1 MIKEV
6 MKTSNSAPIW
16 IIAFSVIFIVI
27 FQALIF
33 IRMAK
38 KTAPEVGMTPKE
50 VKTAIKTG
58 LIGSIGPSM
67 GIGIVIISL
76 IALIGSPLTMMR
88 IGIIGSAST
97 EAAAAEIGAKAFGSS
112 LGTESFTV
120 EAFSTV
126 VWTMCLGGMGW
137 LIFAFLFTKSLG
149 NVQNKLKSKNPKL
162 MGIVSAAAMMG
173 AFGYLAVEKMV
184 IDISS
189 AIAGLMA
196 IITMFAVLYFAK
208 KTGKSWL
215 KEWSL
220 AISMVVGMYS
230 GYLVSLI

>member
-1 MIKEV
+1 MTKEV
-6 MKTSNSAPIW
+6 MTAFSTVPLW
-16 IIAFSVIFIVI
+16 MIAFTVICIVI

-33 IRMAK
+33 IRLAK
-38 KTAPEVGMTPKE
+38 KAAIEVGMTSKE
-50 VKTAIKTG
+50 VKTAMKTG
-58 LIGSIGPSM
+58 LIGSIGPSF

-97 EAAAAEIGAKAFGSS
+97 EAAAAEIGANAFGSS

-137 LIFAFLFTKSLG
+137 LLFAFLFTKSLG
-149 NVQNKLKSKNPKL
+149 NVQNKLKAKNPKL

-189 AIAGLMA
+189 AVAGFMA
-196 IITMFAVLYFAK
+196 IFTMFAVLFIAK
-208 KTGKSWL
+208 KTGKTWL
-215 KEWSL
+215 KEWAL
-220 AISMVVGMYS
+220 AIAMMVGMYS
-230 GYLVSLI
+230 GYLISLI

>member
-1 MIKEV
+1 MTKEV
-6 MKTSNSAPIW
+6 MTAFSTVPLW
-16 IIAFSVIFIVI
+16 MIAFTVICIVI
-27 FQALIF
+27 FQALMF
-33 IRMAK
+33 IRLAK
-38 KTAPEVGMTPKE
+38 KAAIEVGMTSKE
-50 VKTAIKTG
+50 VKTAMKTG
-58 LIGSIGPSM
+58 LIGSIGPSF

-97 EAAAAEIGAKAFGSS
+97 EAAAAEIGANAFGSS
-112 LGTESFTV
+112 LGNESFTV

-137 LIFAFLFTKSLG
+137 LLFAFLFTKSLG
-149 NVQNKLKSKNPKL
+149 NVQNKLKAKNPKL

-189 AIAGLMA
+189 AVAGFMA
-196 IITMFAVLYFAK
+196 IFTMFAVLFIAK
-208 KTGKSWL
+208 KTGKTWL
-215 KEWSL
+215 KEWAL
-220 AISMVVGMYS
+220 AIAMMVGMYS
-230 GYLVSLI
+230 GYLISLI

>member
-1 MIKEV
+1 MTKEV
-6 MKTSNSAPIW
+6 MTAFSTVPLW
-16 IIAFSVIFIVI
+16 MIAFTVICIVI
-27 FQALIF
+27 FQALMF
-33 IRMAK
+33 IRLAK
-38 KTAPEVGMTPKE
+38 KAAIEVGMTSKE
-50 VKTAIKTG
+50 VKTAMKTG
-58 LIGSIGPSM
+58 LIGSIGPFFSL
-67 GIGIVIISL
+67 GIVIISL

-97 EAAAAEIGAKAFGSS
+97 EAAAAEIGANAFGSS

-137 LIFAFLFTKSLG
+137 LLFTFLFTKSLG
-149 NVQNKLKSKNPKL
+149 NVQNKLKAKNPKL

-189 AIAGLMA
+189 AVAGFMA
-196 IITMFAVLYFAK
+196 IFTLFAVLFFAK
-208 KTGKSWL
+208 KTGKTWL

-220 AISMVVGMYS
+220 AIAMMVGMYS
-230 GYLVSLI
+230 GYLMSLI

>member
-1 MIKEV
+1 MTAFSTV
-6 MKTSNSAPIW
+6 PLWM
-16 IIAFSVIFIVI
+16 IAFTVICIVI
-27 FQALIF
+27 FQALMF
-33 IRMAK
+33 IRLAK
-38 KTAPEVGMTPKE
+38 KAAIEVGMTSKE
-50 VKTAIKTG
+50 VKIAIKTG
-58 LIGSIGPSM
+58 LIGSIGPSF

-97 EAAAAEIGAKAFGSS
+97 EAAAAEIGANAFGSS
-112 LGTESFTV
+112 LRTESFTV

-137 LIFAFLFTKSLG
+137 LLFTFLFTKSLG
-149 NVQNKLKSKNPKL
+149 NVQNKLKAKNPKL

-189 AIAGLMA
+189 AVAGFMA
-196 IITMFAVLYFAK
+196 IFTLFIAK
-208 KTGKSWL
+208 KTGKTWL

-220 AISMVVGMYS
+220 AIAMMVGMYS
-230 GYLVSLI
+230 GYLMSLI

>member
-1 MIKEV
+1 MTKEV
-6 MKTSNSAPIW
+6 MTAFSTVPLW
-16 IIAFSVIFIVI
+16 MIAFTVICIVI
-27 FQALIF
+27 FQALMF
-33 IRMAK
+33 IRLAK
-38 KTAPEVGMTPKE
+38 KAAIEVGMTSKE
-50 VKTAIKTG
+50 VKTAMKTG
-58 LIGSIGPSM
+58 LIGSIGPSF

-97 EAAAAEIGAKAFGSS
+97 EAAAAEIGANAFGSS

-137 LIFAFLFTKSLG
+137 LLFAFLFTKSLG
-149 NVQNKLKSKNPKL
+149 NVQNKLKAKNPKL

-189 AIAGLMA
+189 AVAGFMA
-196 IITMFAVLYFAK
+196 IFTMFAVLFIAK
-208 KTGKSWL
+208 KTGKTWL
-215 KEWSL
+215 KEWAL
-220 AISMVVGMYS
+220 AIAMMVGMYS
-230 GYLVSLI
+230 GYLISLI